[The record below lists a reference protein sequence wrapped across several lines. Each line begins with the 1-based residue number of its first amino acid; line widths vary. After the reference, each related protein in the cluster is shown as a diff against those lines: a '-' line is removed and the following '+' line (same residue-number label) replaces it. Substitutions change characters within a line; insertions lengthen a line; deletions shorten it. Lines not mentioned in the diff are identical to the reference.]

1 MTKKTFDPELKN
13 LMIIDKIQEMMDD
26 IQTNL
31 NCPPDFDES
40 YTRADAVL
48 RCLEKLLEIATAE
61 EDPRE
66 DAWITFFEEGAGEE
80 VWYPLTD
87 NLGQQMKYDSEV
99 TMDACRRM
107 FPNRVFGISPTS
119 QKEMR
124 NAVRD
129 NIDNI

>member
-13 LMIIDKIQEMMDD
+13 LMIIDKIEEMMDD
-26 IQTNL
+26 AQTVL
-31 NCPPDFDES
+31 NTTAVDES

-48 RCLEKLLEIATAE
+48 RCLEELIEIAIAE
-61 EDPRE
+61 EDIRE

-80 VWYPLTD
+80 VWYPITD

-107 FPNRVFGISPTS
+107 FSDRVFGIAPTS

-129 NIDNI
+129 NI

>member
-13 LMIIDKIQEMMDD
+13 LMIIDKIEEMMDD
-26 IQTNL
+26 AQTVI
-31 NCPPDFDES
+31 NCPPDTGES

-48 RCLEKLLEIATAE
+48 RCLEELLEIATAE

-66 DAWITFFEEGAGEE
+66 DAWITFFEEGAAEG

-87 NLGQQMKYDSEV
+87 NLGRQMKYDSEV

-107 FPNRVFGISPTS
+107 FSDRVFGIAPTS

-129 NIDNI
+129 NI

>member
-13 LMIIDKIQEMMDD
+13 LMLTNKMMEMMDD
-26 IQTNL
+26 AQTVMVEEGDRD
-31 NCPPDFDES
+31 PDA
-40 YTRADAVL
+40 YRCAHAIL
-48 RCLEKLLEIATAE
+48 LCLEELLEIATAE
-61 EDPRE
+61 EDIRE

-80 VWYPLTD
+80 VWYPITD

-107 FPNRVFGISPTS
+107 FSDRVFGIAPTS

-129 NIDNI
+129 NI

>member
-13 LMIIDKIQEMMDD
+13 LMIIDRIDEMMDD
-26 IQTNL
+26 AQTVL
-31 NCPPDFDES
+31 NCPPVEVEA

-48 RCLEKLLEIATAE
+48 RCLEELLEVATAE
-61 EDPRE
+61 EVPRE
-66 DAWITFFEEGAGEE
+66 DAWITFFEEGSDKE

-87 NLGQQMKYDSEV
+87 NLGRQMKYDSEV

-107 FPNRVFGISPTS
+107 FPDCVFGISPTS

-129 NIDNI
+129 NL

>member
-13 LMIIDKIQEMMDD
+13 LMIIDKIEEMMDD
-26 IQTNL
+26 AQTVL
-31 NCPPDFDES
+31 ATPAADES

-48 RCLEKLLEIATAE
+48 RCLEELLEVATAE
-61 EDPRE
+61 EDTRE

-87 NLGQQMKYDSEV
+87 NLGQQMKYDPEV

-107 FPNRVFGISPTS
+107 FPDRVFGISPTS

-124 NAVRD
+124 NAVKD
-129 NIDNI
+129 NI

>member
-13 LMIIDKIQEMMDD
+13 LMIIDKIEEMMDD
-26 IQTNL
+26 AQTVL
-31 NCPPDFDES
+31 NTLAADES

-48 RCLEKLLEIATAE
+48 RCLEELLEVATAE
-61 EDPRE
+61 EDTRE

-107 FPNRVFGISPTS
+107 FSDRVFGIAPTS

-129 NIDNI
+129 NI